1 MEGRV
6 IREWMESGE
15 AQVSSRRGAGEARA
29 EAEDAAVDA
38 VDADDV
44 TNEAL
49 ITDSKRGRDGAKLTG
64 GCGSGRASV

>member
-38 VDADDV
+38 DDV